1 MKFKFL
7 WNNVLSSHS
16 HTLCFHIVY
25 GHLCITAE
33 ELSSYDRD
41 WHSWNISCLVHYG
54 KWLLTFA
61 LRNWS
66 GSAEIGLLDLGVWQ
80 IWTIPLCFENWV
92 WSRSSGFSIHL
103 FPHSYIQ
110 PFTIHPCPEPTL
122 PSRCGWA
129 VQGQG
134 HSSPLG
140 IQPGKCGRRQAS
152 RTSVNAG
159 QGLLCK
165 LSSTTVEMDVLPT
178 ATPDWREAP
187 SRTHPSLACRD
198 FNQEAHTKF
207 MSHNLHVS
215 EFPTSSAIPCLTSH
229 TIPYQSLP
237 RWPLGMK
244 LAGQMC
250 TGVR

>member
-1 MKFKFL
+1 M
-7 WNNVLSSHS
+7 
-16 HTLCFHIVY
+16 
-25 GHLCITAE
+25 
-33 ELSSYDRD
+33 
-41 WHSWNISCLVHYG
+41 
-54 KWLLTFA
+54 
-61 LRNWS
+61 
-66 GSAEIGLLDLGVWQ
+66 
-80 IWTIPLCFENWV
+80 

-129 VQGQG
+129 VQRQG

>member
-7 WNNVLSSHS
+7 WNNVLSAHS
-16 HTLCFHIVY
+16 HTLCFNIVY

-110 PFTIHPCPEPTL
+110 PFIHIL
-122 PSRCGWA
+122 PSGKILIFMFKIPQNKKWL
-129 VQGQG
+129 
-134 HSSPLG
+134 LG
-140 IQPGKCGRRQAS
+140 LFFEKRS
-152 RTSVNAG
+152 
-159 QGLLCK
+159 LLK
-165 LSSTTVEMDVLPT
+165 E
-178 ATPDWREAP
+178 
-187 SRTHPSLACRD
+187 
-198 FNQEAHTKF
+198 
-207 MSHNLHVS
+207 
-215 EFPTSSAIPCLTSH
+215 
-229 TIPYQSLP
+229 
-237 RWPLGMK
+237 
-244 LAGQMC
+244 
-250 TGVR
+250 